1 MSIEIKDVR
10 YMVNDTCLLDK
21 ITFDINPGEITTIL
35 GPNGA
40 GKSTLI
46 KLISGDMKPSS
57 GEILYDKILLNKL
70 TLENKSH
77 RRSVLSQ
84 SQNINFDFTVR
95 DIVEMGWIN
104 DFNNNFEKILNE
116 VSKEC
121 SICLLYT
128 SPSPRD

>member
-84 SQNINFDFTVR
+84 SQN
-95 DIVEMGWIN
+95 
-104 DFNNNFEKILNE
+104 
-116 VSKEC
+116 
-121 SICLLYT
+121 
-128 SPSPRD
+128 